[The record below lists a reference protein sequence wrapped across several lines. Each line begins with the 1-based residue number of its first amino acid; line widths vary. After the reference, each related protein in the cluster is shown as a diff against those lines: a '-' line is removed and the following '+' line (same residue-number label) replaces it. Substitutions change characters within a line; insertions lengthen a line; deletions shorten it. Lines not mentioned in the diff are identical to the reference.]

1 MVSVTAAPEVT
12 AESSIQT
19 EALSFTYPGIDGRPL
34 AGMAPVVSDLTL
46 QIPKGS
52 ACLLIGPNGAG
63 KTTFLKILGGKHMV
77 PESAVTVLGQPP
89 FHATSL
95 TADGKLAYLGGN
107 WDRDIAFAGY
117 SVPLQGDF
125 PASKMLNGLP
135 GIDPERR
142 AKLIEVL
149 DINPNWRMHTVSDG
163 QRRRVQICLGLLKP
177 FDVLLLD
184 EITVDLDVLGRADLM
199 QFLKQE
205 CQQRGATIVY
215 ATHIFDGLETWPSH
229 LIYLAGGKVQLF
241 KPAIEVPE
249 LQQGQLLQLVE
260 RWLREEKRQR
270 KQLSNGVKG
279 KDASNKIDL
288 AQWSNGWAPGRMTA
302 SIRDSSNTVM
312 RM

>member
-1 MVSVTAAPEVT
+1 MATADEMSV
-12 AESSIQT
+12 QT
-19 EALSFTYPGIDGRPL
+19 QSLKFTYPGIDGRPL
-34 AGMAPVVSDLTL
+34 AGMAPVVSDLTM

-52 ACLLIGPNGAG
+52 TCLLIGPNGAG

-89 FHATSL
+89 FHATTL
-95 TADGKLAYLGGN
+95 TATGKLAYLGGN

-117 SVPLQGDF
+117 SIPLQGDF

-135 GIDPERR
+135 GIDPVRR
-142 AKLIEVL
+142 AKLMEVL
-149 DINPNWRMHTVSDG
+149 DVNPNWRMHTVSDG

-199 QFLKQE
+199 QFLKEE
-205 CQQRGATIVY
+205 CEQRGATIIY
-215 ATHIFDGLETWPSH
+215 ATHIFDGLESWPTH
-229 LIYLAGGKVQLF
+229 LMYLAGGKMQLF
-241 KPAIEVPE
+241 KPANEIPE
-249 LQQGQLLQLVE
+249 LQEGKLLQLVE
-260 RWLREEKRQR
+260 RWLREEKKQR
-270 KQLSNGVKG
+270 KQSARDQAGSAK
-279 KDASNKIDL
+279 ANKIEL
-288 AQWSNGWAPGRMTA
+288 ADWSNGWAPGRMTA

>member
-1 MVSVTAAPEVT
+1 MQPPGLKKTHLSTSVETT
-12 AESSIQT
+12 
-19 EALSFTYPGIDGRPL
+19 ALSFTYPGIDGRPL
-34 AGMAPVVSDLTL
+34 AGMAPVVSDLTM
-46 QIPKGS
+46 QVPKGS
-52 ACLLIGPNGAG
+52 SCLLIGPNGAG

-77 PESAVTVLGQPP
+77 PESAVRVLGQAP

-107 WDRDIAFAGY
+107 WERDIAFAGY

-135 GIDPERR
+135 GIDPVRR
-142 AKLIEVL
+142 TKLMEVL
-149 DINPNWRMHTVSDG
+149 DINPDWRMHTVSDG

-199 QFLKQE
+199 QFLKEE
-205 CQQRGATIVY
+205 CEQRGATIIY
-215 ATHIFDGLETWPSH
+215 ATHIFDGLESWPSH
-229 LIYLAGGKVQLF
+229 LMYLAGGKMQLF
-241 KPAIEVPE
+241 KPAAEIPE
-249 LQQGQLLQLVE
+249 LQEGRLLQLVD
-260 RWLREEKRQR
+260 RWLREEKRLR
-270 KQLSNGVKG
+270 KLAAKKQTDD
-279 KDASNKIDL
+279 KDSNKIDL

>member
-1 MVSVTAAPEVT
+1 
-12 AESSIQT
+12 
-19 EALSFTYPGIDGRPL
+19 
-34 AGMAPVVSDLTL
+34 
-46 QIPKGS
+46 
-52 ACLLIGPNGAG
+52 
-63 KTTFLKILGGKHMV
+63 MV
-77 PESAVTVLGQPP
+77 PESSVAVLGQPP

-135 GIDPERR
+135 GIDPARR
-142 AKLIEVL
+142 AKLMEVL
-149 DINPNWRMHTVSDG
+149 DINPDWRMHTVSDG

-199 QFLKQE
+199 EFLKEE
-205 CQQRGATIVY
+205 CEQREATIIY
-215 ATHIFDGLETWPSH
+215 ATHIFDGLEFWPSH
-229 LIYLAGGKVQLF
+229 IMYLAGGQMQLF
-241 KPAIEVPE
+241 KPASEIPE
-249 LQQGQLLQLVE
+249 LQRGKLLQLVE
-260 RWLREEKRQR
+260 RWLREEKRLR
-270 KQLSNGVKG
+270 KQSKSKAV
-279 KDASNKIDL
+279 DQDTANKIDL